1 MGTGWA
7 TVMAAFFRLSSW
19 SAGGWATA
27 IWITS
32 PLVWF
37 CQAQVAPFQSATCF
51 SREPAAGAYPGSG
64 VKFGLY
70 AYTWSGVTIWSQVS
84 VTGVGGRVGVG
95 VGVATGDEVD
105 PPAFAE
111 ADGDALG
118 FAVGVQPTRATAA
131 AIARATRAVR
141 AVSCCMLC
149 GVFRVVLCVSNRT
162 LSRAALWELH
172 RAVES
177 VLMTPADLSA
187 ALLAIVT
194 TVVDQRREAGEG
206 VPDLTI
212 TAEDIPLERPKNRE
226 HGDWSSN
233 VAMRLAKK
241 VGANP
246 RELAAEIAQGAS
258 GIDGVASAEVAGPG
272 FINFRLEAAA
282 AGRLARTIVE
292 AGEAYGRG
300 SLYDGLLVNLEFVS
314 ANPTGP
320 IHLGGARWAAVGD
333 SLARILQ
340 AEGAD
345 VTREYY
351 FNDHG
356 SQIDRFARSLQA
368 AYLGEP
374 TPEDGYGGAYIG
386 EIAAEVARLAAA
398 DPEIGDLA
406 ALTSEQQQE
415 AFRGLGTTLMFQE
428 IKDRLH
434 AFGVDFDV
442 YFHEDSLHAS
452 GAVERAIQRLDE
464 LGHIFEADGAIW
476 LRTTTFGDDRDR
488 VIVRSNGEPAY
499 ISGDLGYYLDKRER
513 GFEQNIIMLGADH
526 HGYIGRLMAMV
537 EAFGDVPNVNLQI
550 LIGQMVNLVKDGEPV
565 KMSKRAGTIVT
576 LDDLVDVVGVDAAR
590 YALVRSSTDSQLDV
604 DLDLLTKRSNDN
616 PVFYVQYAHART
628 CSVAANAVK
637 SGVDRSVF
645 KPELLT
651 HETESALLGGLQEF
665 PRVVAQ
671 AAELREPHRVARYI
685 EELAGLYHAW
695 YAVRDGST
703 RVLPHGDEPVTDAH
717 RTRLWLNDATGQVV
731 RNGLALV
738 GVSAP
743 ERM

>member
-1 MGTGWA
+1 
-7 TVMAAFFRLSSW
+7 
-19 SAGGWATA
+19 
-27 IWITS
+27 
-32 PLVWF
+32 
-37 CQAQVAPFQSATCF
+37 
-51 SREPAAGAYPGSG
+51 
-64 VKFGLY
+64 
-70 AYTWSGVTIWSQVS
+70 
-84 VTGVGGRVGVG
+84 
-95 VGVATGDEVD
+95 
-105 PPAFAE
+105 
-111 ADGDALG
+111 
-118 FAVGVQPTRATAA
+118 
-131 AIARATRAVR
+131 
-141 AVSCCMLC
+141 
-149 GVFRVVLCVSNRT
+149 
-162 LSRAALWELH
+162 
-172 RAVES
+172 
-177 VLMTPADLSA
+177 MTPADLSA

-194 TVVDQRREAGEG
+194 TVVSRRREADESI
-206 VPDLTI
+206 PELTI

-226 HGDWSSN
+226 HGDWASN
-233 VAMRLAKK
+233 VAMRLAKRL
-241 VGANP
+241 GANP
-246 RELAAEIAQGAS
+246 RELAGEIAEGAAA
-258 GIDGVASAEVAGPG
+258 IDGVASAEVAGPG

-282 AGRLARTIVE
+282 AGKLAQTIVE
-292 AGEAYGRG
+292 AGDAYGRG
-300 SLYDGLLVNLEFVS
+300 DLYDGLLVNLEFVS

-356 SQIDRFARSLQA
+356 SQIDRFARSLLA

-386 EIAAEVARLAAA
+386 EIAAQVADRAAA

-406 ALTSEQQQE
+406 GLPREQQQE
-415 AFRGLGTTLMFQE
+415 VFRRIGTQLMFQE

-434 AFGVDFDV
+434 SFGVDFDV
-442 YFHEDSLHAS
+442 YFHEDSLHES
-452 GAVERAIQRLDE
+452 GAVERAIARLDE

-488 VIVRSNGEPAY
+488 VVVRSNGEPAY

-526 HGYIGRLMAMV
+526 HGYIGRMMAMT
-537 EAFGDVPNVNLQI
+537 EAFGDIPNVNLQI

-565 KMSKRAGTIVT
+565 RMSKRAGTIVT
-576 LDDLVDVVGVDAAR
+576 LDDLVDAVGVDAAR
-590 YALVRSSTDSQLDV
+590 YSLVRSSTDSQLDI
-604 DLDLLTKRSNDN
+604 DLDLLAKRSNEN
-616 PVFYVQYAHART
+616 PVYYVQYAHART
-628 CSVAANAVK
+628 CSVAANAAK
-637 SGVDRSVF
+637 AGVDRSVF

-665 PRVVAQ
+665 PRVIAQ

-731 RNGLALV
+731 RNGLGLV